1 MHKDVVKTKTCAHV
15 TNQEGGMF
23 IFGCL
28 VALRPDLALL
38 TPPSIAG
45 ALCVVE
51 DGFDGGG
58 VVLGEVGLELL
69 EFLDIGGEF
78 CEQGAAVG

>member
-1 MHKDVVKTKTCAHV
+1 MGGC
-15 TNQEGGMF
+15 EGVAVARRG
-23 IFGCL
+23 IEGSAGRGGSPFGGGRC
-28 VALRPDLALL
+28 VCLALL
-38 TPPSIAG
+38 TSPRIAG